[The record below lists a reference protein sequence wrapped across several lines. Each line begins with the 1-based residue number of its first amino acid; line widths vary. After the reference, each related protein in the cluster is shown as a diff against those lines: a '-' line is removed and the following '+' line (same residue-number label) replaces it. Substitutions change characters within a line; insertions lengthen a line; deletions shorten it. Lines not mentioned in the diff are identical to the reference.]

1 MLALKEQF
9 GSLDRAWH
17 APYRELI
24 KTPGLGKKTIQN
36 LCEQRKQVCPI
47 KEQAWAKSRGGRII
61 TLADPDYPK
70 ILREL
75 HVPPPVIY
83 VMGTIPRTAGIA
95 VVGTRRPSQA
105 GIVQARHFGSEI
117 AKTGIPIISGL
128 ARGIDRH
135 AHEGALAVGGITIG
149 VLGSNIGSIYPAEH
163 AALASKIS
171 QNGAVVSEFSSV
183 CPTVPGNFPRRN
195 RIIAGLSR
203 GVLVIQAGLRSGAL
217 NTADWALDLGRDV
230 WAVPGEI
237 SDPLRQGTNYLI
249 KQGAG
254 LVTHVDDVLPTI
266 RTDVSDEHISNSLS
280 SQIADLYSSGSS
292 INDISVQLGLPVQQ
306 VLAEIS
312 RMQVEG
318 TLKV

>member
-1 MLALKEQF
+1 M
-9 GSLDRAWH
+9 S
-17 APYRELI
+17 
-24 KTPGLGKKTIQN
+24 
-36 LCEQRKQVCPI
+36 
-47 KEQAWAKSRGGRII
+47 
-61 TLADPDYPK
+61 
-70 ILREL
+70 
-75 HVPPPVIY
+75 
-83 VMGTIPRTAGIA
+83 
-95 VVGTRRPSQA
+95 
-105 GIVQARHFGSEI
+105 
-117 AKTGIPIISGL
+117 
-128 ARGIDRH
+128 
-135 AHEGALAVGGITIG
+135 
-149 VLGSNIGSIYPAEH
+149 LGSNIDQFILQNICLGFENFP
-163 AALASKIS
+163 
-171 QNGAVVSEFSSV
+171 NGAVVSEFSSV

-203 GVLVIQAGLRSGAL
+203 GVLVIQAGLKSGAL